1 MVQPVVQGW
10 HAVQDHIGLPGVEVV
25 AVVRWQIAPCRQ
37 YRVHACSA
45 ARVNVTRVIAHI
57 HQLRG
62 RQVGGAKFRRQHPVG
77 LYVADL
83 ACVEQRLIVELDGP
97 SIQRDYLF
105 DRVAEI
111 ARFEAKLDGLDDRQ
125 REAVEALTKG
135 LVAKLLHQPTVTL
148 KDTAGSATGERLAD
162 ATRQLFDLD
171 DPA

>member
-1 MVQPVVQGW
+1 MV
-10 HAVQDHIGLPGVEVV
+10 A
-25 AVVRWQIAPCRQ
+25 
-37 YRVHACSA
+37 S
-45 ARVNVTRVIAHI
+45 
-57 HQLRG
+57 LRG
-62 RQVGGAKFRRQHPVG
+62 W
-77 LYVADL
+77 ADD
-83 ACVEQRLIVELDGP
+83 V
-97 SIQRDYLF
+97 
-105 DRVAEI
+105 RVAEI